1 MTISTQTNNQQFP
14 YPIMAYSQHP
24 DYFRPK
30 NFIKAPPQIPNFLAA
45 PASVQKNCSDSDDGD
60 LNIRKNNDDLK
71 WVKFGLSRQVMPP
84 QTKEKKSS
92 PVAEFV

>member
-1 MTISTQTNNQQFP
+1 
-14 YPIMAYSQHP
+14 MAYTQHP
-24 DYFRPK
+24 DYFNPK
-30 NFIKAPPQIPNFLAA
+30 NFIKATHQIPNFLAA
-45 PASVQKNCSDSDDGD
+45 PAPLQNNCSDSDDGD

-71 WVKFGLSRQVMPP
+71 WLKFGLSRKVVPP